1 MTYVHKTTATTPI
14 VGTTSWFSK
23 NCVKPKQQ
31 TLHIDPEVE
40 ELASLL
46 QQSGMSDAEISEK
59 IGKARGCK
67 MSVQT
72 IANVRELTTVRP
84 SSHTL
89 IWLAWAIGYERSK
102 WTKIKRDA
110 PCRGSLITKTPVE

>member
-1 MTYVHKTTATTPI
+1 MTQVHETTATRPI
-14 VGTTSWFSK
+14 VGAASWLSK
-23 NCVKPKQQ
+23 NRVRPKQQ
-31 TLHIDPEVE
+31 TLHVDPEVE
-40 ELASLL
+40 ELSSLL
-46 QQSGMSDAEISEK
+46 QQSGMSDAAISEK

-72 IANVRELTTVRP
+72 IANVRELATVRP

-89 IWLAWAIGYERSK
+89 IWLAWAIGYERQK

-110 PCRGSLITKTPVE
+110 PCLGSLITRPITA